1 MTYHVS
7 TVIITAAKI
16 AVDRFEP
23 CTSLPSQKRFGRLA
37 VPATMLL
44 FGFFHG
50 PLARNCHSEAAMELS
65 IMVVMTSFTLSF
77 TFKTPGIHA

>member
-1 MTYHVS
+1 MYQVS
-7 TVIITAAKI
+7 TVIITAANI

-23 CTSLPSQKRFGRLA
+23 CTSLPSQNRFGRFA

-50 PLARNCHSEAAMELS
+50 PFARNWHIEAAMVLS
-65 IMVVMTSFTLSF
+65 IMVVMTSLTLSF
-77 TFKTPGIHA
+77 TFSTPGIHA